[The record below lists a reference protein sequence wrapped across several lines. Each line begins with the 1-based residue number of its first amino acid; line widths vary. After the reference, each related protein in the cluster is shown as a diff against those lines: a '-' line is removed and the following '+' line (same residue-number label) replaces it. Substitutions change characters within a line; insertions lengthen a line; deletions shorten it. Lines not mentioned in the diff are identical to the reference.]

1 MGKDKNEWLKSDIKE
16 IGEDIHYL
24 NDDNIVVCKICTKP
38 LGSREVPA
46 MKSQLEQ
53 HLKTDKRI
61 KNANLKNQQRQEPI
75 RFIYSSN
82 QGLNQYYFDLTKIMV
97 GCDIPLNKLENSKME
112 FLKKYTKY

>member
-1 MGKDKNEWLKSDIKE
+1 
-16 IGEDIHYL
+16 
-24 NDDNIVVCKICTKP
+24 
-38 LGSREVPA
+38 

-53 HLKTDKRI
+53 HLKTGKRI

-75 RFIYSSN
+75 IFNNSSN

-97 GCDIPLNKLENSKME
+97 GYDIPLNKLENSKMKE